1 MDTRL
6 ADTVVTAA
14 SKGNT
19 GKPAQLL
26 TSAGVAPATD
36 RTVELLRPILEDAD
50 ETNLDEVA
58 AKLDG
63 EMAKIAVDGK
73 AL

>member
-6 ADTVVTAA
+6 ADAVVTAA
-14 SKGNT
+14 SKGNA
-19 GKPAQLL
+19 GKAAQLL

-36 RTVELLRPILEDAD
+36 RTVELLRPILEGAD